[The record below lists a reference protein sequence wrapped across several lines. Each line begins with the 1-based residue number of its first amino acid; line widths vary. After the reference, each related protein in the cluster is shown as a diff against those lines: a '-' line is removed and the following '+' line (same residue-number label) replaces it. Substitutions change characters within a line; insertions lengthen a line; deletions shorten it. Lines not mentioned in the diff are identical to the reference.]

1 MPVNKVH
8 RVMTIDRVAADLGED
23 VDWLHELSIGLDTED
38 GVIWVYGPGGD
49 QVMAFTD
56 DGIDTLVELIKE
68 RRRTAHS
75 NPKT

>member
-8 RVMTIDRVAADLGED
+8 RVLTIDRIAADLGED
-23 VDWLHELSIGLDTED
+23 VDWLHEISLGLDTED
-38 GVIWVYGPGGD
+38 GVIWVYGTGDD

-68 RRRTAHS
+68 LRRQPHS

>member
-1 MPVNKVH
+1 MHVNKVH

-38 GVIWVYGPGGD
+38 GVIWVYGPGDD

-68 RRRTAHS
+68 HRGTAHS
-75 NPKT
+75 KS

>member
-1 MPVNKVH
+1 
-8 RVMTIDRVAADLGED
+8 MTIDRVAADLGED

-38 GVIWVYGPGGD
+38 GVIWVYGPGDD

-68 RRRTAHS
+68 HHKKAHS
-75 NPKT
+75 NPQT

>member
-23 VDWLHELSIGLDTED
+23 VDWLHEISLGLDTED
-38 GVIWVYGPGGD
+38 GVIWVYGPGDD
-49 QVMAFTD
+49 QVMALTD

-68 RRRTAHS
+68 HRRQAHS
-75 NPKT
+75 KS

>member
-8 RVMTIDRVAADLGED
+8 LVLTIDRIAADLGED
-23 VDWLHELSIGLDTED
+23 VDWLHEISLGLDTED
-38 GVIWVYGPGGD
+38 GVIWVYGTGD
-49 QVMAFTD
+49 EQVMAFTD

-68 RRRTAHS
+68 HRRQTHS